1 MQLLDSLSRWQEVP
15 QGLGS
20 ASLRLAADAYGTP
33 YSLLAISMPA
43 SMRRD
48 CTEPSWGRTA
58 GAGRVELWWGIGT
71 CAVDITC
78 SNAYPVSLERPAGDA
93 RIELGG
99 PGSLRFLR
107 WLETAAENAV
117 VRSTKKHSDKD
128 VDRQSRDRSEDIVE
142 ALQDDDE
149 VVVDGFQRVSV
160 LGLEVMTLDGP
171 LRVRTMR
178 APVDDDD
185 EHLSQ

>member
-1 MQLLDSLSRWQEVP
+1 M
-15 QGLGS
+15 
-20 ASLRLAADAYGTP
+20 
-33 YSLLAISMPA
+33 
-43 SMRRD
+43 
-48 CTEPSWGRTA
+48 
-58 GAGRVELWWGIGT
+58 
-71 CAVDITC
+71 
-78 SNAYPVSLERPAGDA
+78 
-93 RIELGG
+93 
-99 PGSLRFLR
+99 
-107 WLETAAENAV
+107 

-178 APVDDDD
+178 EPVDDDD